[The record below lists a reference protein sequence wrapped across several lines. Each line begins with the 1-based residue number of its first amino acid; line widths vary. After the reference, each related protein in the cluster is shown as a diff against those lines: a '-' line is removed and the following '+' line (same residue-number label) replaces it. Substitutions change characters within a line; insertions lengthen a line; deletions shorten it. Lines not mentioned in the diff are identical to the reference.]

1 MNCLKKMPGIV
12 DKSTITKVCVD
23 DFAFRKRYTY
33 GTVMVDLETHRIV
46 DIIDS
51 RETKQVEEWLK
62 TYPNLKVISRD
73 GAQTYASAI
82 RNAHPNAVQVS
93 DRFHLIKNLSDTVE
107 RYLHRLF
114 PSRLV
119 IPVSKVNPEMA
130 ALYDTRNRSERIIF
144 AQKKRSE
151 GYTVNDIASLLHSS
165 KTTIEKYLAIPENEI
180 PVAKENLR
188 ERQHIQQME
197 NKKAAI
203 MEVRDLYAKGHAIDE
218 IMRLTGHTVV
228 TIKNYL
234 KDDCPLSNGHYDRR
248 MSGKLAPYEQEVI
261 AMRSKGITYKK
272 IHEHICQKGYTGTVA
287 SLRMFMQ
294 KERTHQRS
302 LAADT
307 TEPVEYIPRKF
318 FCQLIYR
325 ELEKVNGLTQEQY
338 EAALKKY
345 PILGDLYSLLREY
358 HRIIFSQ
365 KEDELDGWIVQA
377 SSLKIDELDT
387 YVNGLQADIA
397 AVKNA
402 VCYKYNNGLAEGSVN
417 KIKLTKRIMYG
428 RNSFQ
433 LLKAKLL
440 LNEYFYQIN

>member
-1 MNCLKKMPGIV
+1 MPGIV

-73 GAQTYASAI
+73 GAQTYASAV
-82 RNAHPNAVQVS
+82 RNAHPNAVQIS
-93 DRFHLIKNLSDTVE
+93 DRFHLIKNLSDAVE

-119 IPVSKVNPEMA
+119 IPVAKVNPEMA

-151 GYTVNDIASLLHSS
+151 GYTVNDIALLLHSS

-248 MSGKLAPYEQEVI
+248 MPGKLTPYEQEVI

-272 IHEHICQKGYTGTVA
+272 YMNISVRRDIPEQLHPCVCLCKK
-287 SLRMFMQ
+287 
-294 KERTHQRS
+294 KE
-302 LAADT
+302 
-307 TEPVEYIPRKF
+307 
-318 FCQLIYR
+318 LI
-325 ELEKVNGLTQEQY
+325 
-338 EAALKKY
+338 
-345 PILGDLYSLLREY
+345 
-358 HRIIFSQ
+358 
-365 KEDELDGWIVQA
+365 
-377 SSLKIDELDT
+377 
-387 YVNGLQADIA
+387 
-397 AVKNA
+397 NA
-402 VCYKYNNGLAEGSVN
+402 V
-417 KIKLTKRIMYG
+417 
-428 RNSFQ
+428 
-433 LLKAKLL
+433 
-440 LNEYFYQIN
+440 